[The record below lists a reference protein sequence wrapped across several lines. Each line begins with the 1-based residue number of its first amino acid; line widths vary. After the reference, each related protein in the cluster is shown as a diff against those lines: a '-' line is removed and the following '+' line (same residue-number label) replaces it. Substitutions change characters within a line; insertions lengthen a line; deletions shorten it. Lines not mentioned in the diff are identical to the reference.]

1 MTKTSIEWCRG
12 DDGAEGKTWNPVRG
26 CARVSPGCKH
36 CYAERFA
43 ARFAGDGMPYN
54 GLVKLGSRV
63 VKREFANGD
72 VELKKVA
79 LEPRWTGAARFV
91 PEMLDQPLRWKKPRR
106 IFVNSMSDLF
116 HEDITDQQIAA
127 VFGVMAACPQH
138 TFQILTK
145 RAERMRTWFK
155 WHDASTRER
164 GNPWIALMREAYG
177 YLSDA
182 FVERIQ
188 KLGPWP
194 LPNVW
199 LGVSVEDQRR
209 ADERIPMLL
218 DTPAAVRFI
227 SAEPLLELTR
237 LERFVWPVHSSWPS
251 QFKSREDAIAAG
263 ATVTRRRQALVSAH
277 LKFLDLVIVGGESGS
292 GSRPFHLEWAR
303 SIVTQCREAGAH
315 VFVKQ
320 MGDAPFLDGKPLKLS
335 RKGKDMVEWP
345 EDLRVREMP

>member
-1 MTKTSIEWCRG
+1 MSATSQIEWT
-12 DDGAEGKTWNPVRG
+12 DATWNPTRG

-116 HEDITDQQIAA
+116 HEDVTDQQIAA
-127 VFGVMAACPQH
+127 VFGVMAACSQH

-164 GNPWIALMREAYG
+164 GNPWIALMREAFG

-199 LGVSVEDQRR
+199 LGVSVEDQTRL
-209 ADERIPMLL
+209 AERVPLL
-218 DTPAAVRFI
+218 LSTPAALRFV
-227 SAEPLLELTR
+227 SAEPLLGKLDFDVDCEAHESIEGLYRVNFLNGRNRDMGRPCPNVSR
-237 LERFVWPVHSSWPS
+237 LDW
-251 QFKSREDAIAAG
+251 
-263 ATVTRRRQALVSAH
+263 
-277 LKFLDLVIVGGESGS
+277 VIVGGESGP

-303 SIVTQCREAGAH
+303 SIVTQCRKADTP

-320 MGDAPFLDGKPLKLS
+320 MGDAPHLDGKPLKLS
-335 RKGKDMVEWP
+335 RKGKDMAEWP

>member
-1 MTKTSIEWCRG
+1 MSATSQIEWT
-12 DDGAEGKTWNPVRG
+12 DATWNPTRG

-79 LEPRWTGAARFV
+79 LEARWTGAARFV
-91 PEMLDQPLRWKKPRR
+91 PEMLDQPIRWKKPRR

-116 HEDITDQQIAA
+116 HEDVTDDDIAA
-127 VFGVMAACPQH
+127 VFGVMAACSQH

-145 RAERMRTWFK
+145 RAERMHAWFSK
-155 WHDASTRER
+155 LNVAAVIDRNANLADDALLPFMSRAQRAALLAPGR
-164 GNPWIALMREAYG
+164 GL
-177 YLSDA
+177 
-182 FVERIQ
+182 Q
-188 KLGPWP
+188 TWP
-194 LPNVW
+194 LSNVW
-199 LGVSVEDQRR
+199 LGVSVEDQTRL
-209 ADERIPMLL
+209 AERVPLL
-218 DTPAAVRFI
+218 LSTPAALRFV
-227 SAEPLLELTR
+227 SAEPLLGKLDFDVDCEAHESIEGLYRVNFLNGRNRDMGRPCRNVSR
-237 LERFVWPVHSSWPS
+237 LDW
-251 QFKSREDAIAAG
+251 
-263 ATVTRRRQALVSAH
+263 
-277 LKFLDLVIVGGESGS
+277 VIVGGESGS

-303 SIVTQCREAGAH
+303 SIVTQCREARAH

-320 MGDAPFLDGKPLKLS
+320 MGDAPHLDGKPLKLS
-335 RKGKDMVEWP
+335 RKGKDMAEWP